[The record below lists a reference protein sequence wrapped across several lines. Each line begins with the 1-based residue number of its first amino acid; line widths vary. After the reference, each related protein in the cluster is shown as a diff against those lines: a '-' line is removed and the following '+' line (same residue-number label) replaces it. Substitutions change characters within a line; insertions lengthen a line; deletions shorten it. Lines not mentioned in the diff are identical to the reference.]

1 MADFHEAG
9 MDGGVLGGAV
19 CEDHLDALGLEDS
32 HERDVA
38 GFKGD
43 VALGGAGH
51 DHSRLA

>member
-1 MADFHEAG
+1 

-19 CEDHLDALGLEDS
+19 GEDHLYALGLEDS

-38 GFKGD
+38 GFKSD
-43 VALGGAGH
+43 VAFGGACH